1 MTKITAPRRP
11 AIHMIDTE
19 ADALTALALEAQNR
33 LPQVSRLLLEEIGR
47 ASIHSADSIG
57 RDIVTMHAHVEFL
70 DEAGG
75 TTRMVELVYPRA
87 ADISAGRISI
97 MTPIGAGLMGLRVG
111 QSIVWPDREGH
122 ERKLTILRVKRASSL
137 VPDPLCPQAES

>member
-1 MTKITAPRRP
+1 MTRINAPRRP

-19 ADALTALALEAQNR
+19 ADALTALALGAQSR

-47 ASIHSADSIG
+47 ASTHSADDIG

-70 DEAGG
+70 DQANG

-87 ADISAGRISI
+87 ADISEGRISI
-97 MTPIGAGLMGLRVG
+97 MTPIGAGLIGLRVG

-122 ERKLTILRVKRASSL
+122 ERKLTILGVKQVSL
-137 VPDPLCPQAES
+137 AVLDPVPTA